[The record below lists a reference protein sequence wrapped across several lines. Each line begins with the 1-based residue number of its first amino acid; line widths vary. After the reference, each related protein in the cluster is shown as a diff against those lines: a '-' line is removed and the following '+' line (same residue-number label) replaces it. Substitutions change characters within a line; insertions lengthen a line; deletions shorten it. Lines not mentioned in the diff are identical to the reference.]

1 MARRWVLAGGL
12 ALIWLA
18 IGAAIVMILWTTV
31 RLAPN
36 VENSGSRI
44 IIELQQP

>member
-1 MARRWVLAGGL
+1 MARKWVLAGGL
-12 ALIWLA
+12 CLVWLA

-31 RLAPN
+31 RLAPR
-36 VENSGSRI
+36 VDSSGSRI